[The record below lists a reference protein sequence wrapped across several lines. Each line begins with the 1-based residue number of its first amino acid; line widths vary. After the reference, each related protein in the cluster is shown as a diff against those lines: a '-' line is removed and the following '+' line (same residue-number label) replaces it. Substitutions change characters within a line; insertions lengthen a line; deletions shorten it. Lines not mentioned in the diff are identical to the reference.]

1 MSEKEQII
9 KDSLSLTVINY
20 VAYFVSLFRG
30 FLLRRLLGPN
40 LFGFY
45 SILTV
50 IQGYG
55 TYSNLGTRTG
65 AEKELP
71 YLIGKKD
78 FVKVER
84 TKNVAISFI
93 IPAASI
99 GTFVLFLST
108 FFCAYPDIL
117 QKGIRII
124 CLAIFFA
131 EISSYF
137 TIILRS
143 YKRFIL
149 IAKVRFFSSL
159 VGLVA
164 ATLLTYFFS
173 LKGALF
179 SLVLVPI
186 FIASYIW
193 LKTNYRFKIL
203 FDFKET
209 KKLIKIGI
217 PLIILALMYLTMISI
232 DRIMIYSLINPT
244 AVGYYSIALMVSNF
258 AFFLPKQVGI
268 VMFPRFREKYGET
281 ENISS
286 LSTYL
291 LEPTRA
297 IAYVMPIFIGSLFI
311 LIPPLIKLLLP
322 EYLPGIKAMKILI
335 IGFFFFSLT
344 HMSSSFLI
352 TLSKEKRIIA
362 IQAACIICSILLDY
376 LFIKAGLG
384 IEGVALGTSLVY
396 LLYST
401 WLISYALSYFEKR
414 FSAQLRFF
422 GFIYLPIFYTVI
434 MLFTSGF
441 LLQFIPISGEI
452 YRILIEFILFGLL
465 SMPLIFIG
473 YKKTKLSLLKPLLFR
488 RVLQNREL

>member
-9 KDSLSLTVINY
+9 KDSLSLTVTNY
-20 VAYFVSLFRG
+20 AAYFVSLLRG
-30 FLLRRLLGPN
+30 FLVRRLLGPN

-50 IQGYG
+50 IRGYG
-55 TYSNLGTRTG
+55 GYSNLGTRTA

-78 FVKVER
+78 CAKVER

-93 IPAASI
+93 ILAASI
-99 GTFVLFLST
+99 GTFILFLST
-108 FFCAYPDIL
+108 FFYAYSDIL

-124 CLAIFFA
+124 SLVIFFT

-149 IAKVRFFSSL
+149 IGKVTIFSSL

-217 PLIILALMYLTMISI
+217 PLIVLTLMYLTMISI

-244 AVGYYSIALMVSNF
+244 AVGYYSIALIVSSF

-268 VMFPRFREKYGET
+268 VMFPRFREKYGQT
-281 ENISS
+281 ENIGS

-291 LEPTRA
+291 LEPTKV
-297 IAYVMPIFIGSLFI
+297 IAYTMPIFIGSLFI
-311 LIPPLIKLLLP
+311 LTPPLIKLLLP
-322 EYLPGIKAMKILI
+322 QYLPGIKAMKILI
-335 IGFFFFSLT
+335 MGFFFFSLT
-344 HMSSSFLI
+344 HMSSSLLI
-352 TLSKEKRIIA
+352 TLSRERRMIA
-362 IQAACIICSILLDY
+362 IQGVCIICSILLDY

-401 WLISYALSYFEKR
+401 WLISYALSYFKKR
-414 FSAQLRFF
+414 FSARLKFF
-422 GFIYLPIFYTVI
+422 GFIYSPIFYTI
-434 MLFTSGF
+434 IILFISGY
-441 LLQFIPISGEI
+441 LLKFIPISGEI
-452 YRILIEFILFGLL
+452 YRALIEFVLFGLL

-473 YKKTKLSLLKPLLFR
+473 YKKTKLSLLKPLLLQ